1 VKEKKFC
8 ALILAAGKGT
18 RMKSDLAKVLH
29 VLEGKPLLYYCLQSA
44 HRAGAEKIVVIVGHQ
59 ADKVREEFSQSGCIF
74 VDQKPQLGTGHA
86 VLQAK
91 EALAGYSGKTV
102 ILCGDVP
109 LLKPSTIKSLIENH
123 IATGAA
129 ITVLTTTPPDPR
141 GYGRIIKDTDGSI
154 TKIVEERD
162 ATAAEKQIGE
172 INTGIYCAET
182 SLLFA
187 TLGKV
192 KNNNDQKEYYLTDIV
207 EIACREGRKVKPHM
221 APDYVEVMGINTPDE
236 LSRAGLYLQKNRKY
250 LV

>member
-1 VKEKKFC
+1 VKGKKFC

-29 VLEGKPLLYYCLQSA
+29 VLEGKPLLHYCLQSA
-44 HRAGAEKIVVIVGHQ
+44 HRAGAEKIVVIIGYQ
-59 ADKVREEFSQSGCIF
+59 ADKVREEFPHSGCIF
-74 VDQKPQLGTGHA
+74 VEQKPQMGTGHA

-91 EALAGYSGKTV
+91 EVLAGYQGKTV

-123 IATGAA
+123 ITTGAA
-129 ITVLTTTPPDPR
+129 ITVLTTIPPDPR

-154 TKIVEERD
+154 AKIVEERD
-162 ATAAEKQIGE
+162 ATATEAQIGE
-172 INTGIYCAET
+172 INTGIYCADT
-182 SLLFA
+182 PLLFDA
-187 TLGKV
+187 LEKV

-207 EIACREGRKVKPHM
+207 EIACREGRIVKPHM